1 MNYGE
6 GVLRRQRLGLMLGA
20 GGLLLALGLNLSL
33 GARWIAPDTLVGALY
48 EFDPD
53 QLDHFLLWFQRIPR
67 ALIAIYTGAMMACAG
82 VVLQSLMR
90 NPLTSPATLGV
101 NAGATLLVVLG
112 AALWPQLLS
121 PENLVAQGIT
131 ALAGGVFGAVLAL
144 TVARLAGMAQDPR
157 GFSLI
162 LAGALVTMLLSGVT
176 QAILLSDPQRRSD
189 LLGWASGNINHVYAD
204 RLAAFWWIG
213 VICCGVLLLLSRSLN
228 LILLGADK
236 ASSTGVNV
244 PLVSRVAM
252 LVSVFAAA
260 SAVAVCGPVGFIGLV
275 VPHIARPLLGAAVG
289 PLLLGSTLIGAGL
302 CLMAD
307 LTARMA
313 FQPYTLHTGVVMDLL
328 GGLFFVAIIRQHYL
342 SGRAGRLT

>member
-1 MNYGE
+1 M
-6 GVLRRQRLGLMLGA
+6 RRYKNGLPQRRSGLLLGA
-20 GGLLLALGLNLSL
+20 GGLLLALGLNLCV
-33 GARWIAPDTLVGALY
+33 GTRWIAPVEMIGALI

-53 QLDHFLLWFQRIPR
+53 ELDHFLLWYQRIPR
-67 ALIAIYTGAMMACAG
+67 ALIAVYTGAMMACAG

-101 NAGATLLVVLG
+101 NSGATLFVVLG
-112 AALWPQLLS
+112 AALWPQLLT
-121 PENLVAQGIT
+121 PGFLVAQGMT

-144 TVARLAGMAQDPR
+144 TVARLAGLAQDPR

-162 LAGALVTMLLSGVT
+162 LAGALVAMLLSGVT

-189 LLGWASGNINHVYAD
+189 LLGWASGSINHVYAD
-204 RLAAFWWIG
+204 RLAVFWWIG
-213 VICCGVLLLLSRSLN
+213 VICCGTLLALSRHLN
-228 LILLGADK
+228 LILLGSDK
-236 ASSTGVNV
+236 AGSTGVNV

-252 LVSVFAAA
+252 LASVFAAA

-289 PLLLGSTLIGAGL
+289 PLLLGSALMGAGL
-302 CLMAD
+302 CLIAD
-307 LTARMA
+307 LAARMA

-328 GGLFFVAIIRQHYL
+328 GGAFFVAIIRRHYL
-342 SGRAGRLT
+342 SGRAGQLA